1 MSLSKQATDM
11 ALSSQAFILRSL
23 LIHVGLLGDICYITR
38 KKHKKKTQDT
48 IHMYRMMVHYMGTNN
63 APIAGRI
70 MDQ

>member
-38 KKHKKKTQDT
+38 KKTQDT

-63 APIAGRI
+63 APIAGGI